1 MSIVIIL
8 SPTYEALVY
17 FIIII
22 LSTGATNVLETTP
35 AIAPNVR
42 FNVLDYA
49 SAIFLVVLL
58 WGYVWVLLNYLKKL
72 IGIKM

>member
-49 SAIFLVVLL
+49 SAIFFSSFVVGVCMGFAELFEKI
-58 WGYVWVLLNYLKKL
+58 NRN
-72 IGIKM
+72 